1 MVQLAPGQHQAQ
13 LQMGSVLY
21 KEDRLRESA
30 EHYKI
35 AVALAP
41 TDRYVIMAYTRY
53 VPLVL
58 SLAAAPAA
66 LFGFT

>member
-1 MVQLAPGQHQAQ
+1 
-13 LQMGSVLY
+13 MGSVLY

-41 TDRYVIMAYTRY
+41 TDRYVIMAYALY
-53 VPLVL
+53 VSLVL